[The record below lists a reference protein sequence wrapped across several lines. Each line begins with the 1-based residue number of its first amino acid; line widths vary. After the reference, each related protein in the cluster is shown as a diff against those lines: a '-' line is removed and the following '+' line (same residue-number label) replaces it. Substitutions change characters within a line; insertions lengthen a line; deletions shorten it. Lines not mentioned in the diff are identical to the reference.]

1 MNTEHVLQLWN
12 TDNTKLFSEGYR
24 VLNICPHFRR
34 GYRGAFQWGIQMCPF
49 KRGRIR
55 GALLVVAIKGTYIKK
70 EVHFG
75 SVLGFTAS
83 DQYQFTLQIS
93 QLI

>member
-1 MNTEHVLQLWN
+1 MFPSYKCTWN

-24 VLNICPHFRR
+24 VLNYYMPSFQEGI
-34 GYRGAFQWGIQMCPF
+34 RGAFQWGIQMCPF
-49 KRGRIR
+49 QRGRIR